1 MKRTPKEQM
10 LWKMNNVLRGQAM
23 FVKEDTITSAED
35 KLEYMR
41 IIESFKQYLDHFDEY
56 NQVIQEYERRKQ
68 LNKGEQERQ

>member
-23 FVKEDTITSAED
+23 FVKENTITPAED
-35 KLEYMR
+35 KLECMK

-56 NQVIQEYERRKQ
+56 NQVIQEYERQKQ
-68 LNKGEQERQ
+68 LNKGEQER

>member
-23 FVKEDTITSAED
+23 FVNEDTITPAED
-35 KLEYMR
+35 KLEYMK

-56 NQVIQEYERRKQ
+56 NQVIQEYERQKQ
-68 LNKGEQERQ
+68 LNKGEQER